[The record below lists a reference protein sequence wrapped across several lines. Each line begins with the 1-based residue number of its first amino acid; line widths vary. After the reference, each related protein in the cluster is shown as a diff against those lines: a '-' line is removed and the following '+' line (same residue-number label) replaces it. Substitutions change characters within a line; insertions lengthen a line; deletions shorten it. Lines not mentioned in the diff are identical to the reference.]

1 MTHHLM
7 RNLVLLCAALAMRS
21 LAQETPAATEEFSV
35 NGLKVILRPN
45 TANAIVSVQFYLR
58 GGVLNLNEGNQG
70 IERLIFQSA
79 LKGSQKYPKD
89 KLNATLDR
97 TAGTINSFSTKD
109 YTSIALRCVASDFDE
124 LWDLYAD
131 VIMHPTFGADDVELV
146 RQNILLSLKQR
157 TDNPDAYLNDL
168 AESVFFAGHPYRLK
182 PEGLEST
189 IPLLTVEQMKRY
201 LQENLV
207 TSKLLLVVVGDVS
220 RSDLEA
226 KVARTLGT
234 LPRGS
239 YTSTL
244 PPAVLHNE
252 PSLQVTEKALPT
264 NYITGYFSAPAP
276 RDADYYAMLVT
287 LNILR
292 TRLFE
297 EVRTKR
303 NLSYAPGAGAV
314 DQLANHGFIYVT
326 AVSPDTTIKVMRE
339 EMRKLREVP
348 VEASDLRERV
358 ALFITSYNLR
368 SESDAAQGQFLALFE
383 LSGLGWRAQEKFI
396 ENIRRVTV
404 QDVMR
409 VADADFKNLQ
419 YVVLGDPKKIDR
431 SAFGL

>member
-1 MTHHLM
+1 MTHRLM
-7 RNLVLLCAALAMRS
+7 RNVVLLCSVLAMHCF
-21 LAQETPAATEEFSV
+21 AQETPGGTEEFSV

-45 TANAIVSVQFYLR
+45 TANAIVSVQLFLR
-58 GGVLNLNEGNQG
+58 GGVLNLREDNQG

-97 TAGTINSFSTKD
+97 TAGTINSVSTKD
-109 YTSIALRCVASDFDE
+109 YTSITLRCVASDFDE

-131 VIMHPTFGADDVELV
+131 VLMHPTFVSDDVELV

-168 AESVFFAGHPYRLK
+168 AEAAFFAGHPYRLK
-182 PEGLEST
+182 PEGVEST
-189 IPLLTVEQMKRY
+189 IPRLTVEQMKQY
-201 LQENLV
+201 LGENLV

-226 KVARTLGT
+226 KLGRTLGM

-239 YTSTL
+239 YTPVL
-244 PPAVLHNE
+244 PPAVVHNE

-264 NYITGYFSAPAP
+264 NYITGYFTVPTL
-276 RDADYYAMLVT
+276 RDPDYYAMLVAIS
-287 LNILR
+287 ILR

-303 NLSYAPGAGAV
+303 NLSYAPGAGAA
-314 DQLANHGFIYVT
+314 DQFANHGFIYVT

-339 EMRKLREVP
+339 ELRKLREVP
-348 VEASDLRERV
+348 VAASDLQERV
-358 ALFITSYNLR
+358 SLFLTAYNLR

-383 LSGLGWRAQEKFI
+383 LSGLGWRAQERFI
-396 ENIRRVTV
+396 ENIRRVTA

-409 VADADFKNLQ
+409 VASADFKNLQ